1 MGDPSVL
8 EPPTLSVC
16 VCVIPTSEGRPS
28 SHIGKSRIIFPHSVF
43 RLCLVFMYNVLSKVI
58 YISNIYKDIEKR
70 EEKK

>member
-1 MGDPSVL
+1 M
-8 EPPTLSVC
+8 C

-28 SHIGKSRIIFPHSVF
+28 SHIGKSGIIFPYLAF
-43 RLCLVFMYNVLSKVI
+43 RLYLIFIYNILSRVI